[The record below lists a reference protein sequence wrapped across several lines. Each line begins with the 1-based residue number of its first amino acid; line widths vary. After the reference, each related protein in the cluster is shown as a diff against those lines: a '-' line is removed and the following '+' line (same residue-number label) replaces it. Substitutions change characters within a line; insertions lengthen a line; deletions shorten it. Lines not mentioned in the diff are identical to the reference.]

1 MTNHRC
7 WLRID
12 SGQWERKWLIT
23 NSAVKP
29 YKTYMTLLM
38 FKNWHWKKDDWKQYS
53 LILAIVSEVYSVDYI
68 CCRACLSHHLVLE
81 ALMVV
86 SPTGESG
93 NCVILTLAANLNWAD
108 ARLNLFIPFLG
119 LFFVIFLF
127 DARLFFYISFD
138 TTFLLDKHKSKH
150 FSTNNREH

>member
-7 WLRID
+7 WLIID

-53 LILAIVSEVYSVDYI
+53 LILAIVSEVYSVDYLHLLQSLPLTPP
-68 CCRACLSHHLVLE
+68 RARSPDGGEPNRREWELRHFDSRSQSQLSRRPSEPVHT
-81 ALMVV
+81 V
-86 SPTGESG
+86 S
-93 NCVILTLAANLNWAD
+93 
-108 ARLNLFIPFLG
+108 R
-119 LFFVIFLF
+119 VIFCDFLVWCTF
-127 DARLFFYISFD
+127 VFLYKFWYYISVRQTQKQTLF
-138 TTFLLDKHKSKH
+138 HK
-150 FSTNNREH
+150 